1 MSDKGFLY
9 VCATPIGNLGDI
21 SERLRSTLEIV
32 DVVYAEDT
40 RRTGK
45 LLSHLGI
52 NVPMRSMF
60 SGNESERTGEM
71 LGRLGVGE
79 KVALVSDAGTPSVS
93 DPGAEAVRLA
103 HAAGIAVTVIPGPSA
118 VTTAVALS
126 GFPGDRFV
134 FEGFLPR
141 KGGER
146 QRRIQSFVD
155 EERLIVLFVSPH
167 RLVADLEILEK
178 ALGPTREIVVTRE
191 LTKLHEEVWKGSLE
205 EAIAHWRE
213 TPGRGEFSVVIGPA
227 DKRPDSFEDTVVTAK
242 ALVAS
247 GESASAAARE
257 AARGSGHSRRE
268 IYDALLKSQ
277 GRS

>member
-1 MSDKGFLY
+1 MSDRGFLF

-45 LLSHLGI
+45 LLGHLGI
-52 NVPMRSMF
+52 SVPMRSMF

-71 LGRLGVGE
+71 LERLEAGE
-79 KVALVSDAGTPSVS
+79 KVALVSDAGMPSVS
-93 DPGAEAVRLA
+93 DPGADAVRLA
-103 HAAGIAVTVIPGPSA
+103 QAAGIAVTVIPGPSA

-141 KGGER
+141 KGAER
-146 QRRIQSFVD
+146 QRRIQAFVD
-155 EERLIVLFVSPH
+155 EERPIVFFASPH
-167 RLVADLEILEK
+167 RLVTDLETLEK

-205 EAIAHWRE
+205 EAIAHWGE
-213 TPGRGEFSVVIGPA
+213 TAGRGEFSVVIGPA
-227 DKRPDSFEDTVVTAK
+227 EKQLDNFEDTVAAAR
-242 ALVAS
+242 ALMDS
-247 GESASAAARE
+247 GQSASFAARE
-257 AARGSGHSRRE
+257 AASGSGHPRRE
-268 IYDALLKSQ
+268 IYDALLKGQ

>member
-1 MSDKGFLY
+1 MSDRGFLY

-21 SERLRSTLEIV
+21 SERLRSTLEMV

-45 LLSHLGI
+45 LLGHLGI

-71 LGRLGVGE
+71 LERLEAGE
-79 KVALVSDAGTPSVS
+79 KVALLSDAGMPSIS
-93 DPGAEAVRLA
+93 DPGAGAVRLA

-126 GFPGDRFV
+126 GFTGDRFV

-141 KGGER
+141 KGAER

-155 EERLIVLFVSPH
+155 ENRPIVLFVSPH
-167 RLVADLEILEK
+167 RLITDLEALEK
-178 ALGPTREIVVTRE
+178 ALGPTRELVVTRE
-191 LTKLHEEVWKGSLE
+191 LTKLHEEVWTGSLE
-205 EAIAHWRE
+205 EAIAHWGG
-213 TPGRGEFSVVIGPA
+213 TAGRGEFSVVIGPA
-227 DKRPDSFEDTVVTAK
+227 EKRPDSFEDTVAAAK
-242 ALVAS
+242 ALMDS
-247 GESASAAARE
+247 GVSASAAARE
-257 AARGSGHSRRE
+257 ASGGSGHPRRE
-268 IYDALLKSQ
+268 IYDALLKAQ
-277 GRS
+277 ERS

>member
-1 MSDKGFLY
+1 MSDRGFLY

-21 SERLRSTLEIV
+21 SERLRSTLEMV

-45 LLSHLGI
+45 LLGHLGI

-60 SGNESERTGEM
+60 SGNESERTGE
-71 LGRLGVGE
+71 LLERLEAGG
-79 KVALVSDAGTPSVS
+79 KVALVCDAGTPSVS

-141 KGGER
+141 KGAER
-146 QRRIQSFVD
+146 QRRIESFVD
-155 EERLIVLFVSPH
+155 EERPIVLFVSPH
-167 RLVADLEILEK
+167 RLVADLETLEK
-178 ALGPTREIVVTRE
+178 ALGPTREIVITRE
-191 LTKLHEEVWKGSLE
+191 LTKLHEEVWMGSLE
-205 EAIAHWRE
+205 QAIAHWGE
-213 TPGRGEFSVVIGPA
+213 TVGRGEFSVVIGPGK
-227 DKRPDSFEDTVVTAK
+227 KRPHNFEDTVAEAR
-242 ALVAS
+242 ALMDS

-257 AARGSGHSRRE
+257 AASGSGHSRRK
-268 IYDALLKSQ
+268 IYDALLRSQ

>member
-1 MSDKGFLY
+1 MSDRGFLF

-21 SERLRSTLEIV
+21 SERLRSTLELV

-45 LLSHLGI
+45 LLAHLGI

-71 LGRLGVGE
+71 LERLEGGE
-79 KVALVSDAGTPSVS
+79 KVALVSDAGMPSVS
-93 DPGAEAVRLA
+93 DPGADAVRLA

-126 GFPGDRFV
+126 GFAGDRFV

-141 KGGER
+141 KGAER
-146 QRRIQSFVD
+146 HRRIQSFAD
-155 EERLIVLFVSPH
+155 EDRPIVLFVSPH
-167 RLVADLEILEK
+167 RLVTDLEALEK
-178 ALGPTREIVVTRE
+178 ALGPTRELVVTRE
-191 LTKLHEEVWKGSLE
+191 LTKLHEEVWKGSLS
-205 EAIAHWRE
+205 EAIAHWGG
-213 TPGRGEFSVVIGPA
+213 TAGRGEFSVVIGPA
-227 DKRPDSFEDTVVTAK
+227 EKRPENFEDTVAAAK
-242 ALVAS
+242 ALMDS

-257 AARGSGHSRRE
+257 AASGSGHPRRE
-268 IYDALLKSQ
+268 IYDALLISQ
-277 GRS
+277 ERS

>member
-21 SERLRSTLEIV
+21 SERLRSTLETV

-45 LLSHLGI
+45 LLGHLGI
-52 NVPMRSMF
+52 DVPMRSMF
-60 SGNESERTGEM
+60 SGNESERTGE
-71 LGRLGVGE
+71 LLERLEAGE

-93 DPGAEAVRLA
+93 DPGAEAVSLA
-103 HAAGIAVTVIPGPSA
+103 HAAGVSVTVIPGPSA

-155 EERLIVLFVSPH
+155 EERPIVLFVSPH
-167 RLVADLEILEK
+167 RLVADLETLEK
-178 ALGPTREIVVTRE
+178 ALGPTRVIVVTRE
-191 LTKLHEEVWKGSLE
+191 LTKIHEEVWIGSLE
-205 EAIAHWRE
+205 EAIAHWGD
-213 TPGRGEFSVVIGPA
+213 TAGRGEFSVVIGPA
-227 DKRPDSFEDTVVTAK
+227 KKQLDNFEDTVATAK
-242 ALVAS
+242 ALVDS

-257 AARGSGHSRRE
+257 AASGSGHPRRE
-268 IYDALLKSQ
+268 IYDALIKGQ